1 MNLRMWALTMAVA
14 LVLLWGASAIGAP
27 LTDTWA
33 DPNGAIVLDLSD
45 ADLPIPGVN
54 DHYDYVHDITDDGL
68 SLGDSITSA
77 VLYVTVSDSGGSE
90 TYQYEVGLG
99 PEQTSMFSNVPNNRV
114 DEIAFGPLSLA
125 DLQLDG
131 IIGIS
136 IRILEDTRN
145 QEGLYFVSSR
155 LVAQVDPANPTASQI
170 PEPATLALLGF
181 ALGGLGFSRRKR
193 AANRSI
199 QNCQA
204 LIDARGKP
212 VSAKPRAS

>member
-14 LVLLWGASAIGAP
+14 LALLWGASAIGAP

-33 DPNGAIVLDLSD
+33 DPNGAILLDLSD

-114 DEIAFGPLSLA
+114 DEIALGPMSLA
-125 DLQLDG
+125 ELLDG

-136 IRILEDTRN
+136 IRISDDTNN
-145 QEGLYFVSSR
+145 QEGLYFVSST
-155 LVAQVDPANPTASQI
+155 LVAQIDPASPTASQI
-170 PEPATLALLGF
+170 PEPATLALFGF
-181 ALGGLGFSRRKR
+181 ALAGLGFGRRRR
-193 AANRSI
+193 A
-199 QNCQA
+199 
-204 LIDARGKP
+204 
-212 VSAKPRAS
+212 VS